1 MVGNQFDMTRQK
13 QAEET
18 ARRLSGRI
26 LQVQDEERRKMARD
40 LHDSLGQYLV
50 MLKFSIDACLRDAT
64 SDSSRELLLQSKKTV
79 DQCISETRT
88 MSYLLHPPLLDESGL
103 ASAVRWYVEGFATR
117 SGIVVDLKAPR
128 TIRRFQNE
136 IETALFRIL
145 QESLT
150 NVHRHSQSKRV
161 DITIS
166 HDRHTVS
173 LTVRDYGCGIPLA
186 RIRAFRDLGTGMGV
200 GLGGMRERV
209 REVGGTLRIEPGEG
223 CGTVIS
229 VEIPL
234 IEQQDNNAL
243 ADVPAKV
250 NRAGSAHASSSTF
263 AARGSHKLAGQA
275 LGISRHRMFSGNA

>member
-1 MVGNQFDMTRQK
+1 
-13 QAEET
+13 
-18 ARRLSGRI
+18 
-26 LQVQDEERRKMARD
+26 
-40 LHDSLGQYLV
+40 
-50 MLKFSIDACLRDAT
+50 
-64 SDSSRELLLQSKKTV
+64 
-79 DQCISETRT
+79 
-88 MSYLLHPPLLDESGL
+88 
-103 ASAVRWYVEGFATR
+103 VEGFAAR
-117 SGIVVDLKAPR
+117 SGIAVDLKAPR
-128 TIRRFQNE
+128 TIPRFQNE

-173 LTVRDYGCGIPLA
+173 LMVRDYGCGIPLA

-209 REVGGTLRIEPGEG
+209 REVGGMLRIEPGEG

-234 IEQQDNNAL
+234 IEQQDKQQDNIAL
-243 ADVPAKV
+243 VDVPAKV
-250 NRAGSAHASSSTF
+250 KKASSAHASSKADLQHVDPT
-263 AARGSHKLAGQA
+263 
-275 LGISRHRMFSGNA
+275 N

>member
-1 MVGNQFDMTRQK
+1 
-13 QAEET
+13 
-18 ARRLSGRI
+18 
-26 LQVQDEERRKMARD
+26 
-40 LHDSLGQYLV
+40 
-50 MLKFSIDACLRDAT
+50 
-64 SDSSRELLLQSKKTV
+64 
-79 DQCISETRT
+79 

-250 NRAGSAHASSSTF
+250 KRAGSAHASSKAHLQHVDPT
-263 AARGSHKLAGQA
+263 
-275 LGISRHRMFSGNA
+275 N

>member
-1 MVGNQFDMTRQK
+1 LEINSDMTRQK

-50 MLKFSIDACLRDAT
+50 MLKFNIDACLRSAT
-64 SDSSRELLLQSKKTV
+64 SDSGRELLLQSKETV
-79 DQCISETRT
+79 EQCISETRT

-117 SGIVVDLKAPR
+117 SGIAVDLKAPR
-128 TIRRFQNE
+128 TIPRFQNE

-161 DITIS
+161 DIGIS
-166 HDRHTVS
+166 YDRHTVS
-173 LTVRDYGCGIPLA
+173 LMVRDYGCGIPLA

-209 REVGGTLRIEPGEG
+209 RDVGGTLRIEPGEG

-234 IEQQDNNAL
+234 IEQWDNVAL
-243 ADVPAKV
+243 TEDPANGKK
-250 NRAGSAHASSSTF
+250 ASS
-263 AARGSHKLAGQA
+263 AGASSKADLQHVDPA
-275 LGISRHRMFSGNA
+275 N